1 MTDPPADP
9 GADPPAGPG
18 AGADERLAALE
29 RRVAALERSGVEP
42 ATPPTGDFWALEGL
56 RDRTPE
62 ESGRVVFAGT
72 AGTADGRRYEWQETR
87 LVGPLL
93 ADDWD
98 AAAAAFA
105 ALGHP
110 VRVRLLREVLVG
122 RATTAELV
130 ELDTLGTSGQVY
142 HHLRQLTAAGWL
154 RAVSRGRWEVPVERV
169 IPLLVAV
176 AAATR

>member
-1 MTDPPADP
+1 MTGSADDPPD
-9 GADPPAGPG
+9 
-18 AGADERLAALE
+18 RLADLE
-29 RRVAALERSGVEP
+29 RRVEALERAGTP
-42 ATPPTGDFWALEGL
+42 APAPVLPAGDFWALEGL
-56 RDRTPE
+56 RERTTE
-62 ESGRVVFAGT
+62 EAGRVLFAGT
-72 AGTADGRRYEWQETR
+72 AGIPDGRRYEWQETQ

-93 ADDWD
+93 EGDWAG
-98 AAAAAFA
+98 AAGAFA

-110 VRVRLLREVLVG
+110 VRVQLLREVLLG
-122 RATTAELV
+122 RASTAELV

-154 RAVSRGRWEVPVERV
+154 RAASRGRWEVPAERV